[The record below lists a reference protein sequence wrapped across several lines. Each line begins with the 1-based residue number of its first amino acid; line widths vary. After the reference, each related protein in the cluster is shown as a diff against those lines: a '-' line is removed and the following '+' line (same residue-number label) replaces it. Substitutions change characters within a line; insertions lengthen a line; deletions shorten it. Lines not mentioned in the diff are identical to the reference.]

1 MCRLSCSVAPGILV
15 SWPGI
20 KPTALALEC
29 WYFTTGPPGKPL
41 DSLILRRDVGK
52 FPGSW
57 AVRTLPFH
65 CQSHSFNPCCKIPQ
79 EACAQLLQS
88 CPVLCGPVDCSPPGS
103 SVHEILQ
110 ARMLKWVAMPFSR
123 GSSRPR
129 DQIHVSWISCIGR
142 QVLYHWATWGSAPG
156 LWQSIYYKKY
166 CLKYL
171 SQSQEVCNGLVQ
183 TEEAGGHLS
192 PSSILDV

>member
-1 MCRLSCSVAPGILV
+1 MIGEIRFKMIIQNIFVNLFNKFYHHKVMIITEPGLYCLVAKSCL
-15 SWPGI
+15 
-20 KPTALALEC
+20 TFC
-29 WYFTTGPPGKPL
+29 
-41 DSLILRRDVGK
+41 DS
-52 FPGSW
+52 
-57 AVRTLPFH
+57 
-65 CQSHSFNPCCKIPQ
+65 
-79 EACAQLLQS
+79 
-88 CPVLCGPVDCSPPGS
+88 VDCSPPGS
-103 SVHEILQ
+103 SVHEISQ
-110 ARMLKWVAMPFSR
+110 ARILEWVAISFSR
-123 GSSRPR
+123 GSSWPWDRP
-129 DQIHVSWISCIGR
+129 HVSRVSCFGR